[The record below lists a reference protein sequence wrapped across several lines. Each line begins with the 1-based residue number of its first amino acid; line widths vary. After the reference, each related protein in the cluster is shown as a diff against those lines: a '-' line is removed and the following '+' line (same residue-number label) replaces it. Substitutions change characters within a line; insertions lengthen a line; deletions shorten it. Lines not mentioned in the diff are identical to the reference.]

1 MFESQNGLFQPFQ
14 FRAHFRQSIFDVH
27 HASDLAIPAGPFE
40 DMVRPASYHW
50 SFLPT
55 NVCAY
60 FGTDTDAKEV
70 DYILAPDE
78 GHGLHAQ

>member
-1 MFESQNGLFQPFQ
+1 MPPIWQFQQARLKTWFALPPTIG
-14 FRAHFRQSIFDVH
+14 A
-27 HASDLAIPAGPFE
+27 
-40 DMVRPASYHW
+40 
-50 SFLPT
+50 FLPT

-60 FGTDTDAKEV
+60 FSTDTDAKEV